1 MAIDLGKQSEKVKFA
16 LSKRKINNI
25 PCQVKFVMD
34 CSGSAHWL
42 YNNGTI
48 QDVTSMIFPIAF
60 TVDMDKLLDFFIFDS
75 SCKAIDTPVDQNNF
89 ETFIKKYVISKAGWG
104 GTNYAPFVKAV
115 VESIK
120 DEPGKK
126 GLFGFGSKPAKK
138 ADPVFAIVLTD
149 GKNDDESAAEHAFK
163 AAADKNIYWMLVG
176 IGGADFSFIQR
187 MAAKYDNVGYL
198 PLNDLSVVSDDD
210 LYDGLINDEFAAWVQ
225 KFTA

>member
-34 CSGSAHWL
+34 CSGSARWL
-42 YNNGTI
+42 YTNGTI
-48 QDVTSMIFPIAF
+48 QKVTSMIFPIAF

-75 SCKAIDTPVDQNNF
+75 GCKQIDKPVDASNF
-89 ETFIKKYVISKAGWG
+89 ESYIETQVMKQAGWG

-115 VESIK
+115 IESSK
-120 DEPGKK
+120 PEPAKK
-126 GLFGFGSKPAKK
+126 GLFGFGSKAAKP
-138 ADPVFAIVLTD
+138 ADPVLAVAITD
-149 GKNDDESAAEHAFK
+149 GANDDEYAAEQTFK
-163 AAADKNIYWMLVG
+163 EAADKNIYWMLVG
-176 IGGADFSFIQR
+176 VGNANFSFLEK
-187 MAAKYDNVGYL
+187 MAKKYPNVGYL
-198 PLNDLSVVSDDD
+198 PLTDLSVVSDDD